1 MIKCFTSLKKRL
13 GKINRI
19 PSLTESWLDI
29 SIIFTMLKV
38 ENKTKTIL
46 DLIFSIPE
54 FKELP
59 GQNSQRGKLIRK
71 ETPDI
76 SDIILKILN

>member
-1 MIKCFTSLKKRL
+1 MIEVESGEKFLLTFMYRLLSLNDKMFHILKKLL

-46 DLIFSIPE
+46 D
-54 FKELP
+54 
-59 GQNSQRGKLIRK
+59 
-71 ETPDI
+71 
-76 SDIILKILN
+76 

>member
-1 MIKCFTSLKKRL
+1 MQADGSGTNYTYGNNYGDDINMIAGTTAMYQVSMIKCFTSLKKRL

-46 DLIFSIPE
+46 D
-54 FKELP
+54 
-59 GQNSQRGKLIRK
+59 
-71 ETPDI
+71 
-76 SDIILKILN
+76 